1 MTSILSHRWQTKFRG
16 KLTLAHFAAEETLM
30 RITDY
35 PQFDKHKKEHQDFV
49 ARVVEEKA
57 QAVATGQLSLD
68 MMYFLR
74 NWLGEH
80 ILVSDK
86 HCADYSLRNKTEN
99 RSLIGR
105 LFRRF
110 F

>member
-1 MTSILSHRWQTKFRG
+1 MSSINRSSISSIRYGSRSSRG
-16 KLTLAHFAAEETLM
+16 SDNQVIFSLIGELEKYTLAHFAAEETLM

-68 MMYFLR
+68 MMYFL
-74 NWLGEH
+74 E
-80 ILVSDK
+80 
-86 HCADYSLRNKTEN
+86 
-99 RSLIGR
+99 
-105 LFRRF
+105 
-110 F
+110 